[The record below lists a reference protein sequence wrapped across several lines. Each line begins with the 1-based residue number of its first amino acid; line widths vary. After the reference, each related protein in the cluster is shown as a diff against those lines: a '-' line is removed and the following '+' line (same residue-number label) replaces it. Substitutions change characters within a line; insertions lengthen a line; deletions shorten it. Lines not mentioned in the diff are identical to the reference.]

1 MNSQVDAEYEVLTNS
16 SNQQLLAEIVTE
28 KSLTIAQME
37 RLRVQ
42 FGQAPFEAALRI
54 TKARQKALLKFPNA
68 ELLWLDPVRV
78 EQATHQTVALHKA
91 LRFQGLKVADIC
103 CGLGGDT
110 MALAE
115 ASAGTIA
122 LDLDSDCLRRLQ
134 FNLNQLNL
142 ADKVALVKADA
153 NQASLSPNLYIH
165 IDPDRR
171 AKDRSGRPKFHVE
184 DFQPALSSIFRL
196 MQQHPGGAIKLSPG
210 SDFETLEH
218 AANQMQIRTEL
229 ELISLNGECKE
240 ATLWFGALAGPC
252 HRSVT
257 TLPINASYQGELSN
271 DYIQIIDTENIGPF
285 LFEVDAALVR
295 SGLAPNFAKA
305 HKLEL
310 CMPDGAYLSGSDPN
324 QIQSPWLTRFEV
336 LQTLPPDRK
345 SVRQAL
351 QRQSWPTAVVKT
363 RGRIHADEVLKW
375 LEKAP
380 SGNTLE
386 TLFVWTSP
394 NGPKIAILARRLT
407 RNQASP

>member
-1 MNSQVDAEYEVLTNS
+1 MNSQVDAEYEVLTDS
-16 SNQQLLAEIVTE
+16 IYSQLLAEIVTE

-91 LRFQGLKVADIC
+91 QRFQGLKVADIC

-110 MALAE
+110 IALAE
-115 ASAGTIA
+115 ASAGIIA

-171 AKDRSGRPKFHVE
+171 AKDRSGRPKFHIE

-196 MQQHPGGAIKLSPG
+196 MQKHPGGAIKLSPG

-218 AANQMQIRTEL
+218 ASNQMQIRTEL

-252 HRSVT
+252 HRSAT
-257 TLPINASYQGELSN
+257 TLPINASYQGQLSN
-271 DYIQIIDTENIGPF
+271 DYMQIIDTENIGRF
-285 LFEVDAALVR
+285 LYEVDAALVR
-295 SGLAPNFAKA
+295 SGLATAFATAHNF
-305 HKLEL
+305 EL

-324 QIQSPWLTRFEV
+324 QIQSPWLTGFEV
-336 LQTLPPDRK
+336 LEILPPDRK

-351 QRQSWPTAVVKT
+351 KRHSWATAVVKT

-407 RNQASP
+407 LHQASP